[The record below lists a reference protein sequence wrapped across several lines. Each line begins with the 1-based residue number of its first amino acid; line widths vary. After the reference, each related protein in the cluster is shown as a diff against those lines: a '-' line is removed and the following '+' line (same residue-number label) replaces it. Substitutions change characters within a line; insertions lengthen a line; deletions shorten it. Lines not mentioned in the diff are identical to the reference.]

1 MLVYLLLARV
11 TQEGPLLLLS
21 AKYGCWS
28 IVITAQ
34 ENTVS
39 PTFPTCV
46 TWLPLTSN
54 TLQLLW
60 YSVHPNICQIVE
72 PERSP
77 MIAPTTSMVDAAI
90 AHHTDWPAPGT
101 IIQRMSEIDLPR
113 QSSGTE
119 WWYYNFHLSLVDG
132 RKASAFIAFFRTTS
146 LKPMSPAT
154 NDDTETSHEVTHT
167 HLLNFAVSILPAPN
181 SNATTPLTN
190 GAHNS
195 ADDAAFGR
203 YYSTSAMD
211 VENVKY
217 LASVLEVDTRV
228 DSLIRRSLLDVLRR
242 GQVPEPDIF
251 IQGPISVAEE
261 GDLNLKFGDLGSV
274 VCTTNARGEE
284 VYHIVARAEDGLCG
298 FEIDLIPRKP
308 PINHGANGVVQG
320 DLHTPD
326 DGMYYCFVPRC
337 EVSGSVL
344 IDGKHV
350 DVDSAQS
357 MGWYDREFGGSIRKW
372 YESSTRSDESSW
384 KWGSAQLDNGWDL
397 TFYTLW
403 DVDIYNGDVI
413 IRDKRAIAI
422 SPEGSRIECDDH
434 TFEYSETWSSVT
446 TLNEYGTKWKLS
458 IPQPDID
465 FSIEAPFVKQE
476 TRTLCATRGYWE
488 GRVSIK
494 GTMGGKEV
502 TGLGYV
508 ESVPAQL
515 ITKFEN
521 YMKRITRV
529 TADEVKKIY
538 PDNLIDP
545 ETAVRVL
552 ILDSDA
558 STEPGSLP
566 PVRFTRDVRLDSL
579 YENLFAPV
587 RHLSDRGGKSWRSFL
602 GMTCI
607 SALGADPEPFK
618 ALAAATELL
627 HTGSLIID
635 DIQDE
640 SPMRRGVKSVHN
652 VWGVATAINAGT
664 AAYFAFDTAMRS
676 MTPYLRPEQTLRI
689 YQIYFETMRAA
700 HVGQALDIAGQ
711 QRVDLEDVLSGR
723 VSPSVLE
730 KRVISVHRL
739 KTAIIAANIA
749 KISAVIA
756 DASPAQIQAIAT
768 YFERVGI
775 AFQIIDDV
783 YDIRGWSHVITL
795 HDKRDKKPTLKRR
808 GDDIRS
814 GKISIPL
821 AKAGSMM
828 PLEEARWVWETVL
841 SKPGDDDE
849 LTHRVIDK
857 LEAHGVVDLCVDEA
871 HEMVDGAWTDLE
883 PFLKES
889 HMKVTI
895 RALGWYLVK
904 YNSI

>member
-1 MLVYLLLARV
+1 MVPITLTYLIL
-11 TQEGPLLLLS
+11 
-21 AKYGCWS
+21 
-28 IVITAQ
+28 
-34 ENTVS
+34 
-39 PTFPTCV
+39 
-46 TWLPLTSN
+46 WLPVFFRHHAGLSPYCTCHLGWAITPFVCRHSPRSLVIYIYIQRTYLKHSFSLPRIRERASN
-54 TLQLLW
+54 NSLMASTDTNL
-60 YSVHPNICQIVE
+60 VN
-72 PERSP
+72 
-77 MIAPTTSMVDAAI
+77 AAI

-101 IIQRMSEIDLPR
+101 KIQRMSEIDLPR

-146 LKPMSPAT
+146 LKP
-154 NDDTETSHEVTHT
+154 TSEVTSDAPTSYEVTHT
-167 HLLNFAVSILPAPN
+167 HLLNFAISILPA
-181 SNATTPLTN
+181 SDATTPLAN
-190 GAHNS
+190 GARAHTS
-195 ADDAAFGR
+195 VDDAAFGR
-203 YYSTSAMD
+203 YYATSAMD
-211 VENVKY
+211 LENIKY
-217 LASVLEVDTRV
+217 MASVLEADTRT
-228 DSLIRRSLLDVLRR
+228 DSLIRRSLLDVLHS
-242 GQVPEPDIF
+242 GKVPQPDIF
-251 IQGPISVAEE
+251 IPGPISVAEE
-261 GDLNLKFGDLGSV
+261 GDLNLHYGDLASV
-274 VCTTNARGEE
+274 VCTTNASGDE
-284 VYHIVARAEDGLCG
+284 VYHIVARGEDGSVG
-298 FEIDLIPRKP
+298 FEIDLTPRKP

-320 DLHTPD
+320 DLHSPD

-344 IDGKHV
+344 IDGIQV
-350 DVDSAQS
+350 DVDGSQS
-357 MGWYDREFGGSIRKW
+357 LGWYDREFGGSIRKW
-372 YESSTRSDESSW
+372 NEASTSSAESSW

-403 DVDIYNGDVI
+403 DVDIYTGVATV
-413 IRDKRAIAI
+413 RDKRAIAI
-422 SPEGSRIECDDH
+422 SPDGSRIECDDH
-434 TFEYSETWSSVT
+434 AFEYSESWTSLT

-458 IPQPDID
+458 IPQLEID
-465 FSIEAPFVKQE
+465 FSIESPFVKQE
-476 TRTLCATRGYWE
+476 TRTICMTRGYWE

-494 GTMGGKEV
+494 GTMGGKEI

-508 ESVPAQL
+508 ENVPAQM

-521 YMKRITRV
+521 YMKRIGRV

-538 PDNLIDP
+538 PDNLVDP
-545 ETAVRVL
+545 ETAVRTL
-552 ILDSDA
+552 ILDSHA
-558 STEPGSLP
+558 SSESGSLP
-566 PVRFTRDVRLDSL
+566 AVRFIRDVRLDSL

-587 RHLSDRGGKSWRSFL
+587 RHLTDRGGKSWRSFL
-602 GMTCI
+602 GMSCI
-607 SALGADPEPFK
+607 TALGVDPEPFK

-652 VWGVATAINAGT
+652 VWGIATAINAGT

-689 YQIYFETMRAA
+689 YEVYFETMRAA

-711 QRVDLEDVLSGR
+711 QQVDLDDVLSGR

-739 KTAIIAANIA
+739 KTAVIAGNIA
-749 KISAVIA
+749 KIAAIIA
-756 DASPAQIQAIAT
+756 DAAPAQINAIAT

-783 YDIRGWSHVITL
+783 YDIRGWSHVVKL
-795 HDKRDKKPTLKRR
+795 DDKREKKPTLKRR

-871 HEMVDGAWTDLE
+871 HEMVDGAWADLE
-883 PFLKES
+883 PFLVES
-889 HMKVTI
+889 QMKVII